1 MGLLG
6 SAKNI
11 GGLLGKR
18 IMPGDD
24 PMMDRY
30 RQQIWGIMGQPMPQS
45 PPSQGDGRGEVG
57 SFFGNLASSLGQA
70 GAYMS
75 GEWDTAAAI
84 EQARQAERMAA
95 IRAQMEARDAAA
107 KRAADREDWQWKQEY
122 EAAHPKPQQPYRTED
137 NVGNVWEIGADG
149 QPRRIFTDT
158 TPRYYIQ
165 GDRAVEIPNPYVGQQ
180 NAPIQ
185 PVGQLTPIDAP
196 APAQGGVTITQ
207 EQYQGAVNGL
217 GKAGA
222 DAWVRRNNIR
232 IRN

>member
-1 MGLLG
+1 
-6 SAKNI
+6 
-11 GGLLGKR
+11 
-18 IMPGDD
+18 
-24 PMMDRY
+24 
-30 RQQIWGIMGQPMPQS
+30 
-45 PPSQGDGRGEVG
+45 
-57 SFFGNLASSLGQA
+57 
-70 GAYMS
+70 MS

-137 NVGNVWEIGADG
+137 NVGNVWEIGPDG